1 MRARSEIPYGR
12 RLFGVGC
19 LLHNSSVRRCANVL
33 LIFRAG
39 IQAIGS
45 GKDLRM
51 KVRRVMVSGACSHS
65 GNCAPWS
72 GSPYF
77 LRRVRGHGL
86 ALPRKRAETGFGV
99 KLPPHPLFISQCTG
113 TQKWVRYKRYFVKN
127 AHNLLSA
134 LFSGYDDARKKAA
147 FPIKG
152 CRCIRGFCT

>member
-1 MRARSEIPYGR
+1 MCGYGKCVRARSEIPYGR

-99 KLPPHPLFISQCTG
+99 KLPPPPPYLYRSVLGHKSGFVISGISLKTHIICSQPFPVATM
-113 TQKWVRYKRYFVKN
+113 T
-127 AHNLLSA
+127 HE
-134 LFSGYDDARKKAA
+134 RKLH
-147 FPIKG
+147 FQ
-152 CRCIRGFCT
+152 